1 MQRVTSTLPQV
12 RSARHVVSL
21 PPRVQSDVDVSL
33 RTPFD
38 VARRTLLTVND
49 EWAAR
54 DFMNQRSELPFS

>member
-12 RSARHVVSL
+12 RSARQVVSL

-38 VARRTLLTVND
+38 VARRTLLTVTD